1 MKAFFDGSGDKASDF
16 LVLTGVAAQDHVWDK
31 FEFGWNEVLQ
41 NRSPIA
47 TQLHT
52 VDLLA
57 GAKEFSRDNG
67 WTKEKHWA
75 FLWDCIKY
83 AQTLDKLDFRVF
95 TCTVDMGSYREL
107 QAQGHRLPGFYSM
120 CSRFSP
126 ELILKWYLKE
136 FERNFRMGE
145 LHYYFDRGERHKGAF
160 ERRWIAGR
168 KSGKGLSNHWHLVKS
183 VETVPSVDCKAI
195 QLADLISWAHCR
207 RLMFDKYQDPE
218 TSEAHEMWKVLD
230 AVLPFTRKEIDKAA
244 LEMFAR
250 SSVLIPRNVE
260 DEFGPFSQ

>member
-1 MKAFFDGSGDKASDF
+1 MKAFLDGSGDKASDF
-16 LVLTGVAAQDHVWDK
+16 LILTGVAAHDYVWDK
-31 FEFGWNEVLQ
+31 FEIGWGEVLKS
-41 NRSPIA
+41 RLPIA
-47 TQLHT
+47 SQLHT

-75 FLWDCIKY
+75 LLWDCVKY

-95 TCTVDMGSYREL
+95 TCTIDMGIYREMKS
-107 QAQGHRLPGFYSM
+107 QGHKLPGFYSM

-126 ELILKWYLKE
+126 ELILKWYLKD
-136 FERNFRMGE
+136 FEKNFRVGRE
-145 LHYYFDRGERHKGAF
+145 LHYFFDRGERHKGAF

-168 KSGKGLSNHWHLVKS
+168 KKSRLSNHWHLVKS
-183 VETVPSVDCKAI
+183 VGTVRSVNHKPL

-218 TSEAHEMWKVLD
+218 MEDGHEIWKVLD
-230 AVLPFTRKEIDKAA
+230 GVLPTTRKEIDRAG
-244 LEMFAR
+244 LEMFAY
-250 SSVLIPRNVE
+250 SSAVIPGNVE
-260 DEFGPFSQ
+260 EELGPFP